1 MLKTCATWGAKM
13 TRDEW
18 GALLNRKQQALEA
31 MRAVWPVLVSELEA
45 MRADAVASLVAQ
57 ESEQV
62 RGRIKALDAVMD
74 LPHTV
79 KDEVQQLAQMFED
92 HPE

>member
-1 MLKTCATWGAKM
+1 M

-18 GALLNRKQQALEA
+18 GALLNKKQQVLEA

-62 RGRIKALDAVMD
+62 RGKIKALDAVMD